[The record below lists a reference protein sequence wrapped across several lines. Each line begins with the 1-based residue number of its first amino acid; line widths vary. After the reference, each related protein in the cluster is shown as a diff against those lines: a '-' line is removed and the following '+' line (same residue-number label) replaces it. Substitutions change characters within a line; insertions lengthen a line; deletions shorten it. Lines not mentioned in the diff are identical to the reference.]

1 MIWTCMEAWT
11 RSRTRWMLAPF
22 IDVAQRL
29 GLTAN
34 TLTVMGFLLNVIAGV
49 LIGFGYLFAG
59 GAVMT
64 ALAMPLDALDGELA
78 RRTNTQS
85 KFGAFFDSTLDRFAE
100 SALLLGLAAYFV
112 RGNDIISVVVTF
124 LALVGSIMVSY
135 TRARAEGLGIECNVG
150 LFSRFGRFFLLAVGL
165 LTTLVTPMIWALAI
179 LSNYTAIERI
189 VYVWRVLRQG
199 RD

>member
-1 MIWTCMEAWT
+1 MEAWT
-11 RSRTRWMLAPF
+11 RARTRWMLVPF
-22 IDVAQRL
+22 IDFAQRL
-29 GLTAN
+29 GLTPN

-49 LIGFGYLFAG
+49 LIGFGYIFSG

-100 SALLLGLAAYFV
+100 SALLMGLAAYFV
-112 RGNDIISVVVTF
+112 RNNDITGVVVTF

-135 TRARAEGLGIECNVG
+135 TRARAEGLGIECKVG
-150 LFSRFGRFFLLAVGL
+150 LFSRFGRFLLLAVGL

-189 VYVWRVLRQG
+189 VYVWRVLREG

>member
-1 MIWTCMEAWT
+1 
-11 RSRTRWMLAPF
+11 MLVPF
-22 IDVAQRL
+22 IDFAQRL
-29 GLTAN
+29 GLTPN
-34 TLTVMGFLLNVIAGV
+34 TLTVMGFLLNAIAGV
-49 LIGFGYLFAG
+49 LIGFGYVFAG

-100 SALLLGLAAYFV
+100 SALLMGLAAYFV
-112 RGNDIISVVVTF
+112 RNNDITGVVITF

-135 TRARAEGLGIECNVG
+135 TRARAEGLGIECKVG
-150 LFSRFGRFFLLAVGL
+150 LFSRFGRFLLLAVGL